1 MRAALYTSGE
11 LGYNSDMAAR
21 APRPSRLSKEEWL
34 ELEQQTDQRYEYLDG
49 FVYAMA
55 GESQLHNEIVGNIT
69 EALRARARARGCH
82 FAFLSVRVA
91 IAQLNRYY
99 YPDVV
104 VSCAEEPHSHE
115 IHQPCLVVE
124 VLSKSSAER
133 DRREKLDAYFKIPTL
148 QTYLL
153 VSQEERRV
161 EVYQKAP
168 WNLLWSEWINEGAI
182 EIPCLGETLSLSQI
196 YAGLEV
202 PEV

>member
-1 MRAALYTSGE
+1 MKGALYTGF
-11 LGYNSDMAAR
+11 MAAR

-34 ELEQQTDQRYEYLDG
+34 ELEKQTDQRYEYLDG
-49 FVYAMA
+49 FVHAMA
-55 GESQLHNEIVGNIT
+55 GESRLHNDIVGNIT
-69 EALRARARARGCH
+69 EALRARARAKGCY

-91 IAQLNRYY
+91 IPRLNRYY

-115 IHQPCLVVE
+115 IHQPCFVLE
-124 VLSKSSAER
+124 VLSISSAER

-153 VSQEERRV
+153 VSQDERRV
-161 EVYQKAP
+161 EVYQKTP
-168 WNLLWSEWINEGAI
+168 WNLLWSEWANQGTI
-182 EIPCLGETLSLSQI
+182 EIPCLEESLSLAQI

-202 PEV
+202 PEVRPPDC